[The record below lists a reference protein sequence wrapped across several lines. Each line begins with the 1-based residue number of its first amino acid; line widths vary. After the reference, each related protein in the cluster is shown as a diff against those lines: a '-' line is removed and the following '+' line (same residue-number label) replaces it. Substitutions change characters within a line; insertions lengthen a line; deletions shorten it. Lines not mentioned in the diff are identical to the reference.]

1 MKTRLRFLPALLLAS
16 VACSTPTDLAT
27 ASNAKL
33 AAASISEQAAQPT
46 ATCTYTDNGNG
57 TWAGL
62 VVWSKVSVRAIRF
75 HDGNGTIQEGP
86 LNHTYRS
93 ASAGFSNMP
102 RIPQN
107 VDLLGRSGETLLT
120 VACTAA

>member
-16 VACSTPTDLAT
+16 VACSSPTDPLT
-27 ASNAKL
+27 AGSLIAP
-33 AAASISEQAAQPT
+33 ASISEQAAQPT

-57 TWAGL
+57 TYAG
-62 VVWSKVSVRAIRF
+62 VVFWSKVSVRAIRF
-75 HDGNGTIQEGP
+75 YDGSGTIQEGP
-86 LNHTYRS
+86 LNHTFR
-93 ASAGFSNMP
+93 AGSAGFSNMP

-107 VDLLGRSGETLLT
+107 VDLLGRAGETLLT